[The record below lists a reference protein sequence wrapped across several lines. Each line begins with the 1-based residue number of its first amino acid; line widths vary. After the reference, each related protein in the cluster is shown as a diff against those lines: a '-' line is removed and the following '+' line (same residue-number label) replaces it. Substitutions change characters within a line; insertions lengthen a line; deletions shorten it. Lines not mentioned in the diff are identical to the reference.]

1 VKSTADDGLR
11 IAFYCNLMGWP
22 KRSSGG
28 VRQWALTM
36 ANALVERG
44 IAVDMLCEAPASRF
58 VDEPLLDRRV
68 GRVILGGV
76 LLARWRLHRY
86 VRRHPGVRVVA
97 ALNHYNV
104 GAARLKRRFG
114 ADVHVMLTQR
124 ENLSA
129 DAAWLSQ
136 RKYERA
142 VHGARELF
150 SDADAVVTVS
160 RGLAEDLRHNF
171 GVDAARLHAIY
182 NPAFRSAFLA
192 AADAPVEHDWLARKD
207 RPVVIA
213 AGRLHHVKGFDDLL
227 HAFARLRQS
236 VDARLLILG
245 EGKERSALERVVAEL
260 GLQDAVQLPGRV
272 GSLAP
277 WMARADLFVL
287 SSRREGLPAVL
298 IEALAIGLPVVA
310 TRCPSGP
317 DEILEEGRWGTLVPV
332 GDVQA
337 LATAMVQALRQPTAD
352 REGRRARAAEFSL
365 ERALEQYLELWR
377 RPAVD
382 VAR

>member
-1 VKSTADDGLR
+1 MTSTTDDGLR

-22 KRSSGG
+22 KRSRGG
-28 VRQWALTM
+28 VRQWVLTM

-58 VDEPLLDRRV
+58 VDEPLLDDRV
-68 GRVILGGV
+68 GRVILGRH

-86 VRRHPGVRVVA
+86 VRRHRGVRIVS

-104 GAARLKRRFG
+104 GAAKLKRRFG
-114 ADVHVMLTQR
+114 AAVHVTLTQR

-129 DAAWLSQ
+129 DAAWLSR

-142 VHGARELF
+142 ARGARELF
-150 SDADAVVTVS
+150 NHADAVVTVS
-160 RGLAEDLRHNF
+160 RGLAEDLRDNF
-171 GVDAARLHAIY
+171 GVDAERLHAIY
-182 NPAFRSAFLA
+182 NPAFRDGFLA
-192 AADAPVEHDWLARKD
+192 CADQPVAHDWLTWKQ

-227 HAFARLRQS
+227 RAFSRLRRS

-245 EGKERSALERVVAEL
+245 EGKERGALEQLVAEL
-260 GLQDAVQLPGRV
+260 GLKDAVQLPGRV
-272 GSLAP
+272 ESVAP
-277 WMARADLFVL
+277 WLARADLFVL

-298 IEALAIGLPVVA
+298 IEALAMGMPVVS

-332 GDVQA
+332 GDVEA
-337 LATAMVQALRQPTAD
+337 LSTAMALALRQPNAD
-352 REGRRARAAEFSL
+352 REGRRARAADFSL
-365 ERALEQYLELWR
+365 ERALEQYLALWR
-377 RPAVD
+377 RAP
-382 VAR
+382 RT

>member
-1 VKSTADDGLR
+1 MFMTPAAEDGLR

-28 VRQWALTM
+28 VRQWVLTM

-58 VDEPLLDRRV
+58 VDEPLLDPRV
-68 GRVILGGV
+68 GRVILGRH

-86 VRRHPGVRVVA
+86 VRRHRGVRIVS

-104 GAARLKRRFG
+104 GAAQLKRRFG
-114 ADVHVMLTQR
+114 DAVHVTLTQR

-129 DAAWLSQ
+129 DAAWLSR

-142 VHGARELF
+142 ARGARELF
-150 SDADAVVTVS
+150 SHADAVVTVS
-160 RGLAEDLRHNF
+160 HGLAEDLRDNF

-182 NPAFRSAFLA
+182 NPAFRSSFVA
-192 AADAPVEHDWLARKD
+192 AADAPVEHPWLARKD
-207 RPVVIA
+207 RPVAIA

-227 HAFARLRQS
+227 RAFARLRES
-236 VDARLLILG
+236 LDARLIILG
-245 EGKERSALERVVAEL
+245 EGKERGALERLVAEL

-272 GSLAP
+272 ASLAP

-317 DEILEEGRWGTLVPV
+317 DEILEDGRWGTLVPV
-332 GDVQA
+332 GDVEA
-337 LATAMVQALRQPTAD
+337 LATAMAQALRQPAAD

-377 RPAVD
+377 RPP
-382 VAR
+382 RT